1 MKSQRVLFLVL
12 SAILCISLIV
22 PAVESAEEPA
32 PPPLKSLYRVGDDFP
47 PISLADLEGKKVLVS
62 SMLTSEKNYIVFFN
76 TACMNC
82 QLEMSIFQKNIDS
95 AKKKGIGVIAI
106 GIDMGG
112 PDVLK
117 VFQAKRKYPFPIL
130 SDKDFELA
138 GKLGL
143 SFTPATIVV
152 DKAKKIVDVAPGFD
166 NEKAAKLEA
175 ALK

>member
-1 MKSQRVLFLVL
+1 MKRQRFPVMVL
-12 SAILCISLIV
+12 SAILCIALFA
-22 PAVESAEEPA
+22 PAAFSADEPA
-32 PPPLKSLYRVGDDFP
+32 PAPLKSLYRVGDEFP
-47 PISLADLEGKKVLVS
+47 PISLVDLEGKKVLVS
-62 SMLTSEKNYIVFFN
+62 GMLTSEKNYIVFFN

-95 AKKKGIGVIAI
+95 AKKKGIGVIAV

-175 ALK
+175 TLK